1 VKMFARYL
9 AFTVLA
15 AAVLACGTV
24 STAVPGGT
32 PGASAPP
39 PRWLAKAK
47 TICLEV
53 KQTFVQLPT
62 QQEELIRDPAARALT
77 GLGLQVVEPG
87 GTCDATLTLDL
98 GFEALGASYTPQLG
112 GLPEFCWTGAKVTGS
127 ATLAAPEQKP
137 VTWPIA
143 IEQEPRSGV
152 VIPECTIQS
161 EAPFGDVVRKAML
174 KALALAWGP
183 PGPGQALADPDPQ
196 VRDWAA
202 WTLGTMGRAAA
213 SQAPALAALLNDTE
227 GGPRASALWALV
239 RMGLDAKP
247 ALAGLLPLL
256 RERPDPG
263 ADYERKMAV
272 DVLRAIGPDAAEA
285 VPALITL
292 LQDPDGQVRFA
303 AAQALGTV
311 GAGSPDAVSALI
323 ALLESDEENM
333 RSAAAESLG
342 AIGPKAIDAV
352 PALIRSMEKYPADA
366 WRNTGPALRKITG
379 QNLADDPAKWRAWW
393 EKR

>member
-1 VKMFARYL
+1 MKMLARCL
-9 AFTVLA
+9 AFAVLA

-98 GFEALGASYTPQLG
+98 SLEALGASYSPQLG

-127 ATLAAPEQKP
+127 ATLAAPGQQP

-152 VIPECTIQS
+152 VIPECTVQS
-161 EAPFGDVVRKAML
+161 EAPFGDVARKAVL
-174 KALALAWGP
+174 KAL
-183 PGPGQALADPDPQ
+183 ALADPDPQ
-196 VRDWAA
+196 VRDVAA

-213 SQAPALAALLNDTE
+213 SQAPALAALLNDAE

-239 RMGLDAKP
+239 RMGPDAKP

-263 ADYERKMAV
+263 ANYERKMAV

-285 VPALITL
+285 VLALIAL

-303 AAQALGTV
+303 AAQALGTA

-323 ALLESDEENM
+323 PFLESDEENM

-342 AIGPKAIDAV
+342 AIGPKAIEAV

-366 WRNTGPALRKITG
+366 WRNAGPALRKITG